1 MMGIVIDRLIT
12 CSEITRTRMAIYMIQ
27 INSNKGVYGLSRTVI
42 LDGARTPFGK
52 FGGALSSLTASDLGG
67 IAIKEALEKA
77 NVAADAVEEVII
89 GTVLQAGQGQI
100 PSRQAATKAGIPWN
114 VKTETINKVCA
125 SGMRSVTLAD
135 QLIRLGDEEVIVAG
149 GMESMSNAPYYMPKG
164 RFGLRMGDASLVDGM
179 IYDGLSCAFHPKQV
193 HMGIYGN
200 DTASKFEISREQQDE
215 WAVRSHKKALAAIDS
230 GKFAEEIVAVEIP
243 QRKGEPIRI
252 ETDEA
257 PRQGTTMETLSKL
270 KSAFSSDG
278 SITAGNAPGVNDGAC
293 ALVLMSEEKANQENR
308 KPLATILAHA
318 EVGVAPEDF
327 PQTPGLVINQL
338 LEKSGKTLADIDL
351 IEINEA
357 FAAVAL
363 VSNQIGGL
371 DESKV
376 NVNGGAVALGHPIGA
391 SGARIILTLAYE
403 LKRRGGGI
411 GIAAICSGGGQGD
424 AVLIEVTN

>member
-1 MMGIVIDRLIT
+1 M
-12 CSEITRTRMAIYMIQ
+12 
-27 INSNKGVYGLSRTVI
+27 YGLARTVI
-42 LDGARTPFGK
+42 LDGVRTPFGK

-67 IAIKEALEKA
+67 IAIKEALAKA
-77 NVAADAVEEVII
+77 NVAADSVGEVMI

-100 PSRQAATKAGIPWN
+100 PSRQAATKAGIPWH

-200 DTASKFEISREQQDE
+200 ETASKFDISREQQDA
-215 WAVRSHKKALAAIDS
+215 WAARSHEKALAAIDS

-243 QRKGEPIRI
+243 QRKGEPLRI

-257 PRQGTTMETLSKL
+257 PRAGTTVETLSKL
-270 KSAFSSDG
+270 RSAFSSDG
-278 SITAGNAPGVNDGAC
+278 TITAGNAPGVNDGAC
-293 ALVLMSEEKANQENR
+293 ALVLMSEEKAQQENR
-308 KPLATILAHA
+308 KPLATILGHA

-363 VSNQIGGL
+363 VSNQISGL

-403 LKRRGGGI
+403 LKRRGGGL

>member
-1 MMGIVIDRLIT
+1 M
-12 CSEITRTRMAIYMIQ
+12 
-27 INSNKGVYGLSRTVI
+27 SRTVI

-67 IAIKEALEKA
+67 IAIKEALAKA
-77 NVAADAVEEVII
+77 NVEADAVNEVII

-100 PSRQAATKAGIPWN
+100 PSRQAATKAGITWN

-200 DTASKFEISREQQDE
+200 DTASKFEVSREQQDA
-215 WAVRSHKKALAAIDS
+215 WAVRSHEKALAAIDT

-243 QRKGEPIRI
+243 QRKGDPLRI

-257 PRQGTTMETLSKL
+257 PRAGTTLETLTKL

-278 SITAGNAPGVNDGAC
+278 TITAGNAPGVNDGAC
-293 ALVLMSEEKANQENR
+293 ALVLMSEEKAQQENR
-308 KPLATILAHA
+308 QPLATILAHA

-327 PQTPGLVINQL
+327 PQTPGLVINEL
-338 LEKSGKTLADIDL
+338 LKKSGKTLADIDL

-363 VSNQIGGL
+363 VSNQISGL

-391 SGARIILTLAYE
+391 SGSRIILTLAYE
-403 LKRRGGGI
+403 LKRRGGGL

>member
-1 MMGIVIDRLIT
+1 M
-12 CSEITRTRMAIYMIQ
+12 
-27 INSNKGVYGLSRTVI
+27 SRTVI

-67 IAIKEALEKA
+67 IAIKEALAKA
-77 NVAADAVEEVII
+77 NVEADAVNEVII

-100 PSRQAATKAGIPWN
+100 PSRQAATKAGISWN

-200 DTASKFEISREQQDE
+200 ETASKFEVSREQQDA
-215 WAVRSHKKALAAIDS
+215 WAVRSHEKALAAIDS
-230 GKFAEEIVAVEIP
+230 GKFAEEIAAVEIP
-243 QRKGEPIRI
+243 QRKGDPLRV

-257 PRQGTTMETLSKL
+257 PRAGTTLETLTKL

-278 SITAGNAPGVNDGAC
+278 TITAGNAPGVNDGAC
-293 ALVLMSEEKANQENR
+293 ALVLMSEEKAQQENR
-308 KPLATILAHA
+308 QPLATILAHA

-327 PQTPGLVINQL
+327 PQTPGLVINEL
-338 LEKSGKTLADIDL
+338 LKKSGKTLADIDL
-351 IEINEA
+351 FEINEA

-363 VSNQIGGL
+363 VSNQISGL

-403 LKRRGGGI
+403 LKRRGGGL